1 MRMKLLLV
9 DDHAVVR
16 AGLQRLLAA
25 SAGTTVLEAANGRDA
40 LALIRS
46 ERPDLVVLDMNL
58 PGLGGLELLR
68 RLLQEQ
74 PGLRVLVLTMHDD
87 LVYAEGVLQ
96 AGASGFVTKNTSA
109 EELLAAIQRVSE
121 GGRYIEHEIA
131 QALALRSVAAG
142 NAPPTLSEREHEIL
156 RLLANGYSLG
166 EIAEA
171 IGVSYK
177 TIANACSQIKTR
189 LGVERTTELVRMA
202 VELGLS

>member
-1 MRMKLLLV
+1 
-9 DDHAVVR
+9 
-16 AGLQRLLAA
+16 
-25 SAGTTVLEAANGRDA
+25 
-40 LALIRS
+40 
-46 ERPDLVVLDMNL
+46 
-58 PGLGGLELLR
+58 
-68 RLLQEQ
+68 
-74 PGLRVLVLTMHDD
+74 MHDD

-109 EELLAAIQRVSE
+109 EELLAAIQLVSE

>member
-1 MRMKLLLV
+1 MKLLLV

>member
-1 MRMKLLLV
+1 MKLLLV

-74 PGLRVLVLTMHDD
+74 PGLRVLVLTMHFD

>member
-1 MRMKLLLV
+1 MKLLLV

-87 LVYAEGVLQ
+87 LVYADGVLQ